1 VWTYVILGL
10 AGVAN
15 VVGLMVA
22 ESLPMKALSM
32 LCIVA
37 AIGAALV
44 VHRRHRR

>member
-1 VWTYVILGL
+1 MWTYVILGL
-10 AGVAN
+10 AGAAN
-15 VVGLMVA
+15 VAGLMVA

-44 VHRRHRR
+44 VHHRHRR